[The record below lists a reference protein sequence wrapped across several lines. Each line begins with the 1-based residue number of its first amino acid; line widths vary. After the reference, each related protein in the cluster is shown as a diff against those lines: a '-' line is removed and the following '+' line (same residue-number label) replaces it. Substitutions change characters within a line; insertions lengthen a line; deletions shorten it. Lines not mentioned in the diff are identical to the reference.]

1 LLIVGLGGNLISIL
15 MPFRIQP
22 GTMKPTKM
30 PGVTTLV
37 LLLCQ
42 LLFPIA
48 MSPVFLAPLAEMFWQ
63 RAALPAFVP
72 VNLILSVLF
81 CGVMLLFY
89 RWALTPLGDLLQQ
102 RETKIL
108 GVVTVEVE

>member
-1 LLIVGLGGNLISIL
+1 
-15 MPFRIQP
+15 
-22 GTMKPTKM
+22 M
-30 PGVTTLV
+30 PGLTMFVMF
-37 LLLCQ
+37 LCQ

-63 RAALPAFVP
+63 RAALPTFVP
-72 VNLILSVLF
+72 INLILSALF
-81 CGVMLLFY
+81 CGAMLLFY
-89 RWALTPLGDLLQQ
+89 RWALTPLGNLLHQ